1 MNATDHAPAGQS
13 DVLRSAWKRKTEL
26 DLQASKLSKQQV
38 QLRKWIAILGVVAT
52 ILAIVNNQ
60 FDSLS
65 LYIVPWATFEN
76 NHVTNP
82 LWLDYVKQIFH
93 IALIAVPIIISVL
106 AAYTNKFFGGP
117 NWLVMRAGAEEI
129 LKEIYLYRTVL
140 RNHPEKDKWLS
151 RRLTTIQRR
160 TYKSLGG
167 ELIIETYDG
176 KLPMY
181 YNPDDPNS
189 DPGFNDLSGDDYMR
203 YRVIDQRDWHRR
215 KIIANKQERI
225 RIQLFILIMGGIGAF
240 LAAIGGQW
248 AAWVALTA
256 AIASA
261 FTGWEQLRGLDKTIT
276 IYSRVI
282 LELTIIR
289 DEWEAIA
296 PHLRTEVDF
305 VNMVRNAEGVMWA
318 QNQQYVSTMQE
329 AMTPGQGDE
338 AELVESML
346 QEGDSM
352 TLELQSKMLEEAKG
366 VLHAASSELGKVV
379 EESAATVKGMVSA
392 AAGTLSD
399 VGQKVRETAENEFDA
414 FEDLADGG
422 LASLT
427 TETAAVRTTITETV
441 NTATDEVGAA
451 RELVSSTTKAAAEE
465 VEAFRET
472 AQMTV
477 DTARTE
483 TAATREAIQTTAQQV
498 ASETTVARETVENTI
513 TEQATET
520 REAVDIATA
529 AVAAE
534 VTAAR
539 ETVQNTVT
547 EQVTET
553 REMVENST
561 DGAAAEITNLRETTT
576 KVVKTA
582 VAESGKLRNTAE
594 TALEKSSEL
603 REKLDEELAKKAKI
617 VKQTGIEEIPN
628 QANAMANAG
637 LDALLGE
644 AQFLIDEA
652 ADEMKDK
659 MEDAVV
665 QEIAELITEPKNK
678 NEPKKKKGSNS
689 SEGVG

>member
-1 MNATDHAPAGQS
+1 MNANDHAPAGQS

-26 DLQASKLSKQQV
+26 DLQASRLSKQQM
-38 QLRKWIAILGVVAT
+38 QLRKWVAILGVVAT

-60 FDSLS
+60 FDTLA
-65 LYIVPWATFEN
+65 LYIVPTATFAN

-82 LWLDYVKQIFH
+82 IWLDYIKQTFH
-93 IALIAVPIIISVL
+93 ISLIAVPIIISVL

-129 LKEIYLYRTVL
+129 LKELYLYRTVL
-140 RNHPEKDKWLS
+140 RNHSERDKWLS

-189 DPGFNDLSGDDYMR
+189 DPGFSDLTGDDYMR

-215 KIIANKQERI
+215 KIIAIKKERI
-225 RIQLFILIMGGIGAF
+225 RIQLYILVMGGIGAF

-296 PHLRTEVDF
+296 PSYRTEADF
-305 VNMVRNAEGVMWA
+305 VSMVRNAEGVMWA

-366 VLHAASSELGKVV
+366 VLHAASAELGKVV
-379 EESAATVKGMVSA
+379 EESAATVKGMVSSA
-392 AAGTLSD
+392 AETLSD
-399 VGQKVRETAENEFDA
+399 VGQKVRDTAENEFEE
-414 FEDLADGG
+414 FEDLADSS
-422 LASLT
+422 LARVT
-427 TETAAVRTTITETV
+427 IETAAVRTTVTETV
-441 NTATDEVGAA
+441 DTAMDEVEAT
-451 RELVSSTTKAAAEE
+451 REFVSNTTKAAAEE
-465 VEAFRET
+465 VSAFRET
-472 AQMTV
+472 AQETV
-477 DTARTE
+477 DTVRTEAAATREALQTTTQKVASE
-483 TAATREAIQTTAQQV
+483 TAATRE
-498 ASETTVARETVENTI
+498 TVQNTV
-513 TEQATET
+513 TEQATAT
-520 REAVDIATA
+520 REAVDATTA
-529 AVAAE
+529 AVSTE
-534 VTAAR
+534 VNAAR

-553 REMVENST
+553 RKMVENTT
-561 DGAAAEITNLRETTT
+561 DEVAAEVINLRETTT
-576 KVVKTA
+576 KVVETA
-582 VAESGKLRNTAE
+582 VSEAGKLRNTAG
-594 TALEKSSEL
+594 TVMAKSSEL
-603 REKLDEELAKKAKI
+603 REKLDEELAQKAKNA
-617 VKQTGIEEIPN
+617 KQVGAEEASQ
-628 QANAMANAG
+628 QANTMASAS

-652 ADEMKDK
+652 TDEMKNK

-665 QEIAELITEPKNK
+665 EEIAELITEPKNK
-678 NEPKKKKGSNS
+678 KEPKKKKGSPS
-689 SEGVG
+689 SQGVG